1 MLLCLAALSFL
12 LDAGA
17 VVAQSDDEPV
27 AYQTTYQKCSKLP
40 KHPCGFCRCMD
51 DKNYLKEDKFYCDCR
66 YLLPQRDCKKFR
78 DQGYQ
83 LNGVYNVNSQSDKV
97 VSVYCDMNTDG
108 GGWTVIQRR
117 VDGKTDFFRNW
128 DHYKNGFGDLHYN
141 MWAGNEIIHAV
152 TKQGTRSD
160 LRIEL
165 TDFDK
170 EKRFAEYERFNVAN
184 ETLNYAMQMGR
195 YDGDAGESGEGM
207 FFHSGAPFSTYD
219 RDNDG
224 FESINCAKAKQS
236 GWWYTKCAKVHLNGR
251 YYLHN
256 KNVARGKG
264 IFWTPFNGRDTSLKF
279 VEMKVRRTVKRDMRE
294 V

>member
-152 TKQGTRSD
+152 TKQGAPFGSD
-160 LRIEL
+160 LCIEL
-165 TDFDK
+165 TDFQK
-170 EKRFAEYERFNVAN
+170 KKRFAKYKHFNVAN
-184 ETLNYAMQMGR
+184 ETLNYAMQAGR
-195 YDGDAGESGEGM
+195 YDGNAGESGWGM
-207 FFHSGAPFSTYD
+207 AFHSGAPFSTYN
-219 RDNDG
+219 RNNNG
-224 FESINCAKAKQS
+224 AGSINCGQTRQS
-236 GWWYTKCAKVHLNGR
+236 GWWYTQRCGTVNLNGR

-256 KNVARGKG
+256 KNVAWGKG
-264 IFWTPFNGRDTSLKF
+264 IFWILFNREDTSLAF
-279 VEMKVRRTVKRDMRE
+279 VEMKVRRIK
-294 V
+294 